1 MNARGCRCHSHSIA
15 LFLFLRIFKLSYA
28 IEYILQRTQLE
39 RNERQLLIFKYFSK
53 EQRNNLI
60 NYPFKIYS
68 FNVKLILSNRNSV
81 IIQYPRP
88 SAPSLSSTALEN
100 SHLIVNVLGRP
111 IGKN

>member
-1 MNARGCRCHSHSIA
+1 MNARECRCHSHSIA
-15 LFLFLRIFKLSYA
+15 LLLFLRIFKLSYA
-28 IEYILQRTQLE
+28 VEYILQRTQFE
-39 RNERQLLIFKYFSK
+39 RNERQLLIFIYFSK

-88 SAPSLSSTALEN
+88 HLVSSSTTHEN
-100 SHLIVNVLGRP
+100 SLLIVNVLG
-111 IGKN
+111 